1 MPTRTE
7 PDTCLLLDTHVWI
20 WLLEGVPGKLDRSD
34 IRLITRTSETAGL
47 LVSAISVWELGVLEA
62 KGRVSLSTGIHAWVE
77 RALDAP
83 GVTLA
88 GISPAIALDASR
100 LPGASHGDPADRIL
114 IATARQHGA
123 RLATRDRAILDYA
136 RTGALLVHRV

>member
-1 MPTRTE
+1 M
-7 PDTCLLLDTHVWI
+7 
-20 WLLEGVPGKLDRSD
+20 
-34 IRLITRTSETAGL
+34 
-47 LVSAISVWELGVLEA
+47 LEA

-100 LPGASHGDPADRIL
+100 LLGASHGDPADRIL

-136 RTGALLVHRV
+136 RTGALLWKTQLGAAINSGPISYRVGTRQYVSIVSGLSLFVFALDE